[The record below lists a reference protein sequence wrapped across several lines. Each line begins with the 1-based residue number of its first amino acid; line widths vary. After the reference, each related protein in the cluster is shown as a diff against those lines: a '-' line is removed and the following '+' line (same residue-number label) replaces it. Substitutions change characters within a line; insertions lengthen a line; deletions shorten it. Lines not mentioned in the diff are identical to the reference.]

1 MTRHLLTGL
10 SLSAISA
17 LVATTAFADGG
28 QGIGRAGTYQ
38 TQTTSATTTQTPKTR
53 AEVRA
58 ELAAAYSNGT
68 LPALNRNTYPDKS
81 MAGEA
86 IAAQHAKRAQEAAVA
101 EERNREIVQFANG
114 SVVPVGNNVR

>member
-1 MTRHLLTGL
+1 MKNQLIAGL
-10 SLSAISA
+10 ALAAVSAVVS
-17 LVATTAFADGG
+17 TTAFADGG

-38 TQTTSATTTQTPKTR
+38 VQTTTAQGTKTR

-58 ELAAAYSNGT
+58 ELAASYSDGT

-86 IAAQHAKRAQEAAVA
+86 VAAQSARRAALA
-101 EERNREIVQFANG
+101 EQHNREIVEYANG
-114 SVVPVGNNVR
+114 SVTQSGVAAH

>member
-1 MTRHLLTGL
+1 MKSRLIAGL
-10 SLSAISA
+10 SLAAISA
-17 LVATTAFADGG
+17 VISTAAFADGG

-38 TQTTSATTTQTPKTR
+38 VQTTSAPSTKTR

-58 ELAAAYSNGT
+58 ELADAYSNGT

-86 IAAQHAKRAQEAAVA
+86 VAAQSARRAALA
-101 EERNREIVQFANG
+101 EQRNREIVGYANG
-114 SVVPVGNNVR
+114 SVTQSGVTAH